1 MAQSAS
7 KQPSPGRLRP
17 EPPPTVLAAFR
28 QRLGGRALLTM
39 GTLFAL
45 RRTAQQVDNVVTEW
59 LSGVGGS
66 IARFQ
71 VMAIIWASAGIGVP
85 HKEIVATL
93 GVTRATVSGLMAGLE
108 RDGLVQ
114 SEVDAA
120 DRRNLIARLTDKG
133 HVTMEGAFS
142 ANVSR
147 LKTAFSF
154 LSEEEMAVFTGL
166 LQKIRQGF
174 AEASE

>member
-1 MAQSAS
+1 MTT
-7 KQPSPGRLRP
+7 PNRLQP

-28 QRLGGRALLTM
+28 QRLAGRELLSM

-45 RRTAQQVDNVVTEW
+45 RRTAQLVDNAVTDW
-59 LSGVGGS
+59 LSDVGGS

-71 VMAIIWASAGIGVP
+71 VMSIVWASAGAGVP

-108 RDGLVQ
+108 RDGFVR
-114 SEVDAA
+114 SEVDAT

-133 HVTMEGAFS
+133 QARMEGAFQS
-142 ANVSR
+142 NVSR

-154 LSEEEMAVFTGL
+154 LSEEEMEVFAGL
-166 LQKIRQGF
+166 LKRIREGF
-174 AEASE
+174 AEALE